1 MMDRKQS
8 KTSTD
13 YFGTF
18 LTKKAPKAGTDLTS
32 DIDFN
37 IEKEL
42 LEAIAQSDGG
52 MDVKSLIMKLSTSAS
67 ITIMAL
73 RKLEEAGLL
82 KMQDDGTDERAVL
95 TEMGTK
101 LAS

>member
-1 MMDRKQS
+1 MDKKQS

-13 YFGTF
+13 FFGTF
-18 LTKKAPKAGTDLTS
+18 LTKKGPKAGSDFTS
-32 DIDFN
+32 DIDIN

-42 LEAIAQSDGG
+42 LDAIAQSDGG
-52 MDVKSLIMKLSTSAS
+52 IDIKSLIMKLSTSAS
-67 ITIMAL
+67 ITIMTL
-73 RKLEEAGLL
+73 KKLEEAGLL
-82 KMQDDGTDERAVL
+82 KMQDNGTDELAVL